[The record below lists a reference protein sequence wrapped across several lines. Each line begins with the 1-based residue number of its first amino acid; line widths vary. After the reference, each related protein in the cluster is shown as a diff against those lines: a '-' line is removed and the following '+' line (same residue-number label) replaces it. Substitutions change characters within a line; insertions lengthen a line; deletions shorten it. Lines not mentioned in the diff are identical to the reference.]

1 MDNSFLNGFETEVLM
16 LLDGSYG
23 VWVQILSWFH
33 LLVFQPVMIV
43 IFGMAMIKS
52 GMVRWIRVLLWNIV
66 YIISLPLVAVFWI
79 VWNIVS
85 NLEHIKIDKNNSKNN

>member
-1 MDNSFLNGFETEVLM
+1 MDNSFLNGFETEVLL

-23 VWVQILSWFH
+23 VWVQLLSWFH

-79 VWNIVS
+79 VWNIIS

>member
-1 MDNSFLNGFETEVLM
+1 MDNMFLNGFETEVLM

-23 VWVQILSWFH
+23 VWVQLLSWFH

-52 GMVRWIRVLLWNIV
+52 GMVRWIRVLLWNVV

-79 VWNIVS
+79 VWNIIS

>member
-23 VWVQILSWFH
+23 VWVQLLSWFH

-52 GMVRWIRVLLWNIV
+52 GMVRWIRVLLWNMV

>member
-1 MDNSFLNGFETEVLM
+1 MDNSFLNGFETEVLL

-23 VWVQILSWFH
+23 VWVQLLSWFH

-43 IFGMAMIKS
+43 IFGMALIKS
-52 GMVRWIRVLLWNIV
+52 GVVRWIRLILWNIV

-79 VWNIVS
+79 VWNIIS

>member
-1 MDNSFLNGFETEVLM
+1 MDNSFLNGFETEVLL

-23 VWVQILSWFH
+23 VWVQLLSWFH

-52 GMVRWIRVLLWNIV
+52 GMVRWIRVLLWNVV

-79 VWNIVS
+79 VWNIIS

>member
-1 MDNSFLNGFETEVLM
+1 MDNSFLNGFETEVLL

-23 VWVQILSWFH
+23 VWVQLLSWFH

-43 IFGMAMIKS
+43 IFGMALIKS
-52 GMVRWIRVLLWNIV
+52 GIVRWIRLVLWNIV

-79 VWNIVS
+79 VWNIIS

>member
-23 VWVQILSWFH
+23 VWVQLLSWFH

-43 IFGMAMIKS
+43 IFGMALIKS
-52 GMVRWIRVLLWNIV
+52 GIVRWIRVILWNIV

-79 VWNIVS
+79 VWNIIS

>member
-1 MDNSFLNGFETEVLM
+1 MDNSFLNGFETEVLL

-23 VWVQILSWFH
+23 VWVQLLSWFH

-43 IFGMAMIKS
+43 IFGMALIKS
-52 GMVRWIRVLLWNIV
+52 GIVRWIRVILWNIV

-79 VWNIVS
+79 VWNIIS

>member
-1 MDNSFLNGFETEVLM
+1 MDNSFLNGFETEVLL

-43 IFGMAMIKS
+43 IFGMALIKS
-52 GMVRWIRVLLWNIV
+52 GIVRWIKVVAWNVV

>member
-1 MDNSFLNGFETEVLM
+1 MDNSFLNGFETEVLL

-33 LLVFQPVMIV
+33 LLVFQPLMII
-43 IFGMAMIKS
+43 IFGMALIKS
-52 GMVRWIRVLLWNIV
+52 GIVRWIRVILWNIV

>member
-1 MDNSFLNGFETEVLM
+1 MDNSFLNGFETEVLL

-43 IFGMAMIKS
+43 IFGMALIKS
-52 GMVRWIRVLLWNIV
+52 GIVRWIRLILWNIV

-79 VWNIVS
+79 VWNIIS

>member
-1 MDNSFLNGFETEVLM
+1 MDNMFLNGFETEVLM

-43 IFGMAMIKS
+43 IFGMALIKS
-52 GMVRWIRVLLWNIV
+52 GVVRLIRLILWNIV

-79 VWNIVS
+79 VWNIIS

>member
-43 IFGMAMIKS
+43 IFGMALIKS
-52 GMVRWIRVLLWNIV
+52 GIVRWIRVILWNIV

-79 VWNIVS
+79 VWNIIS

>member
-23 VWVQILSWFH
+23 VWVQLLSWFH

-52 GMVRWIRVLLWNIV
+52 GMVRWIRVIAWNIV

>member
-23 VWVQILSWFH
+23 VWVQLLSWFH

-43 IFGMAMIKS
+43 IFGMALIKS
-52 GMVRWIRVLLWNIV
+52 GIVRWIRVVAWNTV

-79 VWNIVS
+79 VWNIIS

>member
-1 MDNSFLNGFETEVLM
+1 MDNSFLNGFETEVLL

-23 VWVQILSWFH
+23 VWVQLLSWFH

-43 IFGMAMIKS
+43 IFGMALIKS
-52 GMVRWIRVLLWNIV
+52 GIVRWIRVIAWNTV

>member
-1 MDNSFLNGFETEVLM
+1 MDNSFLNGFETEVLL

-43 IFGMAMIKS
+43 IFGMALIKS
-52 GMVRWIRVLLWNIV
+52 GVVRWIRLILWNIV

-79 VWNIVS
+79 VWNIIS

>member
-33 LLVFQPVMIV
+33 LLVFQPLMIIV
-43 IFGMAMIKS
+43 FGIAMIKA
-52 GMVRWIRVLLWNIV
+52 GVTTWIKRGFMFTVR
-66 YIISLPLVAVFWI
+66 IISLPLVAVFWVI
-79 VWNIVS
+79 WNIIS
-85 NLEHIKIDKNNSKNN
+85 NLEHINSNKKQ

>member
-23 VWVQILSWFH
+23 VWVQLLSWFH

-79 VWNIVS
+79 VWNIIS

>member
-23 VWVQILSWFH
+23 VWVQLLSWFH

-85 NLEHIKIDKNNSKNN
+85 FNSNKKS

>member
-1 MDNSFLNGFETEVLM
+1 MDNMFLNGFETEVLM

-52 GMVRWIRVLLWNIV
+52 GMVRWIRVLLWNVV

-79 VWNIVS
+79 VWNIIS

>member
-23 VWVQILSWFH
+23 VWVQLLSWFH

-43 IFGMAMIKS
+43 IFGMALIKS
-52 GMVRWIRVLLWNIV
+52 GIVRWIRVIAWNTV

>member
-1 MDNSFLNGFETEVLM
+1 MDNSFLNGFETEVLL

-23 VWVQILSWFH
+23 VWVQLLSWFH

-43 IFGMAMIKS
+43 IFGMALIKS
-52 GMVRWIRVLLWNIV
+52 GIVRWIRVVAWNII

-79 VWNIVS
+79 VWNIIS

>member
-33 LLVFQPVMIV
+33 LLVFQPLMIIV
-43 IFGMAMIKS
+43 FGMALIKA
-52 GMVRWIRVLLWNIV
+52 GIVRWIRVLAWNIV
-66 YIISLPLVAVFWI
+66 YIISLPLVALFWI
-79 VWNIVS
+79 AWNIISFNS
-85 NLEHIKIDKNNSKNN
+85 NKKS

>member
-1 MDNSFLNGFETEVLM
+1 MDNSFLNGFETEVLL

-43 IFGMAMIKS
+43 IFGMALIKS
-52 GMVRWIRVLLWNIV
+52 GIVRWIRVIAWNTV

>member
-33 LLVFQPVMIV
+33 LLVFQPLMII
-43 IFGMAMIKS
+43 IFGIAMIKA
-52 GMVRWIRVLLWNIV
+52 GVTKWIKRGFMLAVR
-66 YIISLPLVAVFWI
+66 IISLPLVAVFWVI
-79 VWNIVS
+79 WNIVS
-85 NLEHIKIDKNNSKNN
+85 NLEHINSNKKQ

>member
-43 IFGMAMIKS
+43 IFGMAMIKA
-52 GMVRWIRVLLWNIV
+52 GVFTWIRIAAWNII

-79 VWNIVS
+79 VWNIIS
-85 NLEHIKIDKNNSKNN
+85 NLEHIKIDKNDSKNN

>member
-43 IFGMAMIKS
+43 IFGMAMIKA
-52 GMVRWIRVLLWNIV
+52 GVFRWIRIAAWNII
-66 YIISLPLVAVFWI
+66 YIVSLPLVAVFWI
-79 VWNIVS
+79 VWNIIS
-85 NLEHIKIDKNNSKNN
+85 NLEHIKIDKNDSKNN

>member
-1 MDNSFLNGFETEVLM
+1 MDNSFLNGFETEVLL

-23 VWVQILSWFH
+23 VWVQLLSWFH

-43 IFGMAMIKS
+43 IFGMALIKS
-52 GMVRWIRVLLWNIV
+52 GIVRWIRVIAWNTV

-79 VWNIVS
+79 VWNIIS

>member
-23 VWVQILSWFH
+23 VWVQLLSWFH

-43 IFGMAMIKS
+43 IFGMALIKS
-52 GMVRWIRVLLWNIV
+52 GVVRWIRLILWNIV

-79 VWNIVS
+79 VWNIIS

>member
-43 IFGMAMIKS
+43 IFGMALIKS
-52 GMVRWIRVLLWNIV
+52 GIVRWIKVVAWNIV

-79 VWNIVS
+79 VWNIIS

>member
-1 MDNSFLNGFETEVLM
+1 MDNSFLNGFETEVLL

-23 VWVQILSWFH
+23 VWVQLLSWFH

-43 IFGMAMIKS
+43 IFGMALIKS
-52 GMVRWIRVLLWNIV
+52 GIVRWIKVVAWNVV

>member
-43 IFGMAMIKS
+43 IFGMALIKS
-52 GMVRWIRVLLWNIV
+52 GVVRWIRVAAWNIV

-79 VWNIVS
+79 VWNIIS

>member
-23 VWVQILSWFH
+23 VWVQLLSWFH

-43 IFGMAMIKS
+43 IFGMALIKS
-52 GMVRWIRVLLWNIV
+52 GVVRWIRLILWNIV

-85 NLEHIKIDKNNSKNN
+85 NLEHIKIDKNNNKNN

>member
-23 VWVQILSWFH
+23 VWVQLLSWFH
-33 LLVFQPVMIV
+33 LLVFQPAMIV
-43 IFGMAMIKS
+43 IFGMALIKA
-52 GMVRWIRVLLWNIV
+52 GVFRWIRLILWNII

-79 VWNIVS
+79 VWNIIS

>member
-43 IFGMAMIKS
+43 IFGMALIKA
-52 GMVRWIRVLLWNIV
+52 GVFRWIRIIAWNIV

-79 VWNIVS
+79 VWNIIS